1 LQDVEV
7 SKPDEEG
14 VDEVAVVVV
23 EEEEPKVM
31 VV

>member
-7 SKPDEEG
+7 SKPEEEG

-23 EEEEPKVM
+23 EEEEVM